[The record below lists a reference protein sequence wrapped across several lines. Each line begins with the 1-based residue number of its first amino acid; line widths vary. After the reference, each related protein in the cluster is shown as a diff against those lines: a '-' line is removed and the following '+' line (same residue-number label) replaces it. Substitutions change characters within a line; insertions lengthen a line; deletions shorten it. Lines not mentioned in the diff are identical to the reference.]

1 MKANMRD
8 LCIPLE
14 SYAYD
19 QEFACALL
27 IGLLEPSLRKYGLKL
42 TDAPAGEQ
50 DDTKVTIAK
59 VEALSINED
68 ESPSLKEDKTPS
80 PHKPEHSEASPPSTP
95 ADSAEAAKIYGEVVS
110 ELVQKLWRMCKED
123 CDVRLHAKI
132 EEKQQQ
138 VTARVE
144 AVQSLRTRAIRA
156 IMEV

>member
-80 PHKPEHSEASPPSTP
+80 PHKPEHSEAS
-95 ADSAEAAKIYGEVVS
+95 AEAAKIYGEVVS